1 MPEKYRVK
9 SDHHGFDALASGLA
23 ARIITKTIPLR
34 RLWWAAILL
43 LGVSASAVGWTIW
56 QLRTDAIRAAISE
69 SGNIATVLA
78 GQLSRSLQSID
89 AVLLEVKKATKDL
102 DIDTPPGFRAAFNRR
117 AFRASLLEHLNR
129 LPQAFNIAVADE
141 QGQLVVSTASF
152 LPAPDINVA
161 DRDYFEDARA
171 RTGRTIEHIGPA
183 HQSN

>member
-1 MPEKYRVK
+1 MAHEMLGTLNNTTDLR
-9 SDHHGFDALASGLA
+9 GIEALASGLA
-23 ARIITKTIPLR
+23 ARIVTKMIPLR

-89 AVLLEVKKATKDL
+89 SVLVEVKKATKDL

-117 AFRASLLEHLNR
+117 AFRASLIEHLNR

-141 QGQLVVSTASF
+141 RGQVVVS
-152 LPAPDINVA
+152 
-161 DRDYFEDARA
+161 
-171 RTGRTIEHIGPA
+171 
-183 HQSN
+183 